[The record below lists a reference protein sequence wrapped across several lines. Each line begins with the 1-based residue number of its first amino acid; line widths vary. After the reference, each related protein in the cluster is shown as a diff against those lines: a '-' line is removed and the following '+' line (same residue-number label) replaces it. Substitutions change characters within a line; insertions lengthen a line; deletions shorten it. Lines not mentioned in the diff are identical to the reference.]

1 FLSLL
6 TLLIYTLWRV
16 SLSFLELKPLFY
28 SAAMDIKSWRDSGRR
43 TIQLGKCH
51 NEIVHVNSVSAI
63 GTTKLRWKLLWMKL
77 KKEKKK
83 LFESASPL
91 QVPYDQYTYSQNFDQ
106 GISLDEPDNLSR
118 SFSVR
123 FADPS
128 GVLVKKKSLSI
139 LATCTN
145 LFTTLSAHFSSL
157 QRSVADKSQSLDS
170 KLQSLQSLSEET
182 LESLRHREA
191 SIPARESA
199 AAARIEEQ
207 REAALAE
214 LRAAAPADPELSAT
228 LKSLSRKMD
237 AAALVRF
244 VVSKRKES
252 ASLRAEIAAA
262 MAEAVDPA
270 RLVVEAVEEFLR
282 SKTAKSGVT
291 DKRWA
296 CGLLIQALLVSES
309 KEYSRR
315 IVERAVAVVESWKG
329 HLDGESESGAAEV
342 VMFLQMVVCF
352 GLRSRFDDDY
362 LRKFVMDFASRR
374 DMAKLAASLHF
385 GDKIIDIIDELIKNG
400 KEIEAV
406 YFASESGLTERFP
419 PINLLKSYHR
429 NYKKN
434 VTTTLKKGN
443 SNHAAVDDSSTS
455 ELNSIKAIIKCVEDH
470 KLESEFNLDN
480 LRKRATHLE
489 KTKAE
494 RKKSSSSGSKPQNK
508 RGCRGS
514 GSSSSRPAKSA
525 KFSNAHSSSFSRRN
539 LAPSLQPSPGAR
551 FSGPF
556 NYPSQTI
563 YDGATANPY
572 TASYGTSHTQSP
584 AGITQQHYSIP
595 VDNLAPSGYRSSGS
609 YSGQTSY
616 GIYDYIN

>member
-1 FLSLL
+1 MATPSD
-6 TLLIYTLWRV
+6 RV
-16 SLSFLELKPLFY
+16 HQFFDEME
-28 SAAMDIKSWRDSGRR
+28 A
-43 TIQLGKCH
+43 
-51 NEIVHVNSVSAI
+51 
-63 GTTKLRWKLLWMKL
+63 
-77 KKEKKK
+77 KK
-83 LFESASPL
+83 
-91 QVPYDQYTYSQNFDQ
+91 T
-106 GISLDEPDNLSR
+106 
-118 SFSVR
+118 
-123 FADPS
+123 
-128 GVLVKKKSLSI
+128 I
-139 LATCTN
+139 LAKCTD

-157 QRSVADKSQSLDS
+157 QHSVAQKSQSLDS
-170 KLQSLQSLSEET
+170 KLQALESRSKET
-182 LESLRHREA
+182 LDSLHRRETY
-191 SIPARESA
+191 IPARESA

-207 REAALAE
+207 KEAALAE
-214 LRAAAPADPELSAT
+214 LRNPPPAADPELSAA

-237 AAALVRF
+237 AAALLRF
-244 VVSKRKES
+244 IVSKRKES

-270 RLVVEAVEEFLR
+270 RLAVEAVEEFLR
-282 SKTAKSGVT
+282 SKAAKSGVT

-296 CGLLIQALLVSES
+296 CGLLIQALMLSES
-309 KEYSRR
+309 REYSRR
-315 IVERAVAVVESWKG
+315 IVERAVAVVELWKG

-352 GLRSRFDDDY
+352 GLRSRFDDEY
-362 LRKFVMDFASRR
+362 LRKFVMQFASRR
-374 DMAKLAASLHF
+374 DMAKLAASLQF

-434 VTTTLKKGN
+434 VTTTSKKGN
-443 SNHAAVDDSSTS
+443 NNHAATDDSSTS

-494 RKKSSSSGSKPQNK
+494 RKKSSTSGTKPQNK
-508 RGCRGS
+508 RGSRGS

-525 KFSNAHSSSFSRRN
+525 KFNNAHSSSFSRRN

-556 NYPSQTI
+556 NYPNQTI
-563 YDGATANPY
+563 FDGATANPY
-572 TASYGTSHTQSP
+572 TATYGTSHTQSP
-584 AGITQQHYSIP
+584 AGIAQQHYSIP
-595 VDNLAPSGYRSSGS
+595 VDNLGPSGYRSSGS

-616 GIYDYIN
+616 GIYDYRNGAPPTYPPPYTVDQTTYRG